1 MKKFLNKYK
10 FILINLLII
19 GIILTLFFLYRFNAF
34 NRFFFSLKF
43 GFNSIIYYIK
53 AIFQV
58 GHESLP
64 FTTYDY
70 ILDINSD
77 LVDSPIIDKV
87 EIGLPVNL
95 ENFGK
100 YFTKSWWCFWNM
112 TNFKD
117 SFRFFIDFFISL
129 NLIVFFLLNSVVIFV
144 TLKTYYFTEKDINII
159 GYTKGMNRFNKI
171 NSNILVKIKEWFLTY
186 HEFNKS
192 TKFYITLIL
201 IFFFFFD
208 IISVLIDSFCY
219 FLLFASDFNFFLIYE
234 FAYSSIYSL
243 ASVFKFVPFF
253 FWMIVIYLIFDKAR
267 TKKALRKLM
276 FYDYKNRNF
285 IEEKTGVCNIVKGA
299 PGVGKT
305 LLLTDLGRTTE
316 QLFRY
321 NLLDTMNKY
330 SSYFPNFDLRM
341 YEEYI
346 KYLKINGLVNNHSQ
360 LEDKILDRKRR
371 FLSLFT
377 NHLVSYEEL
386 KKYLFGYDFRSNKMR
401 YYNGLYYIDFFE
413 FLITYGEAYFYYISD
428 KPIIYSNY
436 SIRFDYSVYG
446 KDYFPLWNYDYFTI
460 HKDNIDLLTKY
471 SHIIDMDS
479 LRLGK
484 KFNPDTTILGFGVL
498 CFTEFDKE
506 RGNQISNNKYKKDDY
521 KPNPTNDE
529 LTKYLKLSRQIATI
543 DYKPYFKMFTD
554 LQRTG
559 DLSLGNVEISECII
573 KIKEKQ
579 KKNTLTLFIIE
590 PLICEFFINL
600 VNRFINHYRAT
611 RNYYSFFYCI
621 LVNLLNPF
629 KTYLERRSNIYG
641 YSKLKLEVNV
651 GDDESD
657 ITSSTYYLMNK
668 KAYAK
673 VYSTDT
679 HYGFFKESLSQ
690 EKTSIDDK
698 PSYSS
703 LRASASE
710 IKAQN
715 SFLGNDLEKSFHKKI
730 IDEDTGEINL

>member
-1 MKKFLNKYK
+1 MKKFINKYK
-10 FILINLLII
+10 FYLLNLLVI
-19 GIILTLFFLYRFNAF
+19 GIILALLILYRFNSF
-34 NRFFFSLKF
+34 NRFLFSLKF
-43 GFNSIIYYIK
+43 SFNSIVYYFK

-58 GHESLP
+58 GHESIP
-64 FTTYDY
+64 KTTYDY
-70 ILDINSD
+70 IMDVNSGII
-77 LVDSPIIDKV
+77 DSPIIDKI
-87 EIGLPVNL
+87 EFGLPI
-95 ENFGK
+95 NFDFLGK
-100 YFTKSWWCFWNM
+100 YFAKSWWCFWNM
-112 TNFKD
+112 INFKD
-117 SFRFFIDFFISL
+117 SFRFFINFALSL
-129 NLIVFFLLNSVVIFV
+129 NLIIFFAISVFILFTVF
-144 TLKTYYFTEKDINII
+144 KTFYFSEKDINAI
-159 GYTKGMNRFNKI
+159 GYTSGMKRFNKI
-171 NSNILVKIKEWFLTY
+171 NSRYLIRLKEFLISY
-186 HEFNKS
+186 HNFNKRS
-192 TKFYITLIL
+192 KFYILFIAL
-201 IFFFFFD
+201 FLFFFD
-208 IISVLIDSFCY
+208 IVSVLMDSFCY
-219 FLLFASDFNFFLIYE
+219 FLLFASNFDFILIYK
-234 FAYSSIYSL
+234 FTYSSIYSFVSSL
-243 ASVFKFVPFF
+243 RFVPFF
-253 FWMIVIYLIFDKAR
+253 IWMIVIYIIFDKIRAKR
-267 TKKALRKLM
+267 ALRKLM
-276 FYDYKNRNF
+276 VFDYKNRNF
-285 IEEKTGVCNIVKGA
+285 VEEKTGVCNIVKGA

-371 FLSLFT
+371 FLNLFG

-460 HKDNIDLLTKY
+460 HKDNIDPLTKY

-506 RGNQISNNKYKKDDY
+506 RGNQISNNKYRKDDY

-529 LTKYLKLSRQIATI
+529 LTKYLKLSRQVATI

-559 DLSLGNVEISECII
+559 DLSLSNVEISECVI

-579 KKNTLTLFIIE
+579 RKNTLTLFIIE

-600 VNRFINHYRAT
+600 VNRFINHYRST
-611 RNYYSFFYCI
+611 RNYYSFFYCF

-629 KTYLERRSNIYG
+629 KTYLERRSNMFG

-657 ITSSTYYLMNK
+657 VSTSTYYLLNK

-673 VYSTDT
+673 AYSTDT
-679 HYGFFKESLSQ
+679 HYGFFKESLNN
-690 EKTSIDDK
+690 EKTNIDDK

-703 LRASASE
+703 LRASANE
-710 IKAQN
+710 IKVQN
-715 SFLGNDLEKSFHKKI
+715 SFLGNDLDKSFHKKI
-730 IDEDTGEINL
+730 IDEETGEINL